1 MPSKRRLCLLL
12 NKKHAIMSKKKITVE
27 YPLASK
33 SATIVWGLIGNA
45 HGLEKWMA
53 DHVEEHNGVM
63 TFKWGEVWTQQDIRT
78 SEVIERQENSHIRLK
93 WDVNPSD
100 DDYWE
105 LRIEKSDFSGHLN
118 LLITD
123 HVDEEDV
130 DYMRDVWN
138 DNLSR
143 LHNVSG
149 L

>member
-1 MPSKRRLCLLL
+1 MPLT
-12 NKKHAIMSKKKITVE
+12 NKKYTIMSKKKIMVE

-33 SATIVWGLIGNA
+33 SASMVWGLIGNA
-45 HGLEKWMA
+45 HGLGKWMA
-53 DHVEEHNGVM
+53 DDVEEHDGVM
-63 TFKWGEVWTQQDIRT
+63 TFKWG
-78 SEVIERQENSHIRLK
+78 EVIERQENSHIRLK

-130 DYMRDVWN
+130 DYMRGVWD